1 MHNAASHGLASET
14 SEADNKAV
22 FCAEERNRCD
32 EGRADLRLI
41 GFRARFRMM
50 ITSEAMGIGELS
62 TRKSRIS
69 DVHEKL
75 VTMMAGTEPRN
86 ALSIS

>member
-1 MHNAASHGLASET
+1 
-14 SEADNKAV
+14 
-22 FCAEERNRCD
+22 
-32 EGRADLRLI
+32 
-41 GFRARFRMM
+41 MM
-50 ITSEAMGIGELS
+50 ITGEAMGIGELS

-75 VTMMAGTEPRN
+75 VTMMASTEPRN